1 MAVLSRH
8 RLPTGL
14 VGLCVVFFVT
24 CFAVWCRVPCLFC
37 VYVRVCSVFW
47 HWVFWVFAVGAAT
60 WCSWRSPPFFY
71 NGEYPCI
78 DRKDSFLSSNILL
91 KKSRSSTSR
100 SRSFQIQCSNSLKSA
115 FFHIF
120 ISKIFSCAFRVKTNG
135 VYVFKVYT
143 YTKENDYN
151 LCGSQFFDSKIIFDQ
166 KRRNWYFFT
175 FLLQMYAW
183 NLVFR
188 KFKVSIPH
196 IHLNKW

>member
-1 MAVLSRH
+1 MLWQLLMWNRNGIH
-8 RLPTGL
+8 LL
-14 VGLCVVFFVT
+14 
-24 CFAVWCRVPCLFC
+24 
-37 VYVRVCSVFW
+37 Y
-47 HWVFWVFAVGAAT
+47 
-60 WCSWRSPPFFY
+60 RSLLMCIMIY
-71 NGEYPCI
+71 NGEYLCI
-78 DRKDSFLSSNILL
+78 DRKDSNLLFNTLL
-91 KKSRSSTSR
+91 KNSRSSTSR

-143 YTKENDYN
+143 YTKEETYN
-151 LCGSQFFDSKIIFDQ
+151 LCGSQFSNSKIIFDQ

-188 KFKVSIPH
+188 KVKESIPH